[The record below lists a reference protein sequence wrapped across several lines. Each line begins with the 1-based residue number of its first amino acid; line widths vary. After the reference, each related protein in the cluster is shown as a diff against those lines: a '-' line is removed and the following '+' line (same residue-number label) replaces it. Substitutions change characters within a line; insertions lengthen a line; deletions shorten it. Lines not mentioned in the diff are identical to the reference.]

1 VTKHPDDW
9 TNLPSRRSTRGRPA
23 ADPRFDDTVPPYWD
37 DDAVPEWEEPPPA
50 DEAWPDPAGRPVAP
64 EPADAPAADE
74 PAAGWTDPEP
84 ATEIHH
90 HVPALGGHRRRPQP
104 EAQPEAEYAAV
115 SSADE
120 PEYAP
125 VSAER
130 GWETADAEQGYA
142 GGQSYAGDGQ
152 IYHDGRLDF
161 FEEAPPAGPKRPVRT
176 KKRARRRRN
185 TIMLVVFAVFAAGL
199 VGVVLFLQNLLGMGG
214 GPEDYAGPGEGQVT
228 FTVEQGAGPL
238 VIAGAL
244 VEQDIISNSEIF
256 LGELAKQADGREVQ
270 PGQYQMKH
278 KMPAAAA
285 AAVLLEDV
293 GEKVSY
299 AAINRT
305 LRQEEVFQVLSE
317 GTQIPASEF
326 AELAKNPQQFGL
338 PKEARNL
345 DGYLF
350 PGEYRWALGTSAKDI
365 LTELVGNTVDRLTK
379 DGISDPQEQF
389 RVLTIA
395 SIIEAEAGE
404 ADYRT
409 VAGAIQ
415 NRLKPDNTET
425 NGLIQSDATVTYG
438 LGRKGYDITPEEK
451 ADKSNP
457 YNTYAHTG
465 LPAGPINSPG
475 GPAID
480 AAANPAD
487 VPYYY
492 WVTVNL
498 DTGETKFAKTL
509 EQHNAYTKE
518 YQHWCSTQKE
528 GRCS

>member
-1 VTKHPDDW
+1 MSKHPDDW
-9 TNLPSRRSTRGRPA
+9 TNPPSRRAARGRQA
-23 ADPRFDDTVPPYWD
+23 ADQRFDDTVPPYWD
-37 DDAVPEWEEPPPA
+37 DDAVPEWEEAPA
-50 DEAWPDPAGRPVAP
+50 DEAWPDPASQPEAS
-64 EPADAPAADE
+64 EPAGAPTADE
-74 PAAGWTDPEP
+74 PATGRYDPEP
-84 ATEIHH
+84 ATVVQH
-90 HVPALGGHRRRPQP
+90 HVPTRGEPRRRPQP
-104 EAQPEAEYAAV
+104 EAEPEAAYAAV

-120 PEYAP
+120 AAYAP
-125 VSAER
+125 GSAER
-130 GWETADAEQGYA
+130 GWEGADAGQGD
-142 GGQSYAGDGQ
+142 DGQ

-161 FEEAPPAGPKRPVRT
+161 FEEEPASGRKRPVRT

-214 GPEDYAGPGEGQVT
+214 GPEDYPGPGEGQVT
-228 FTVEQGAGPL
+228 FTVQQGAGPL
-238 VIAGAL
+238 VIAESL
-244 VEQDIISNSEIF
+244 VEQDIISNSETF
-256 LGELAKQADGREVQ
+256 LGELASQADGREVQ
-270 PGQYQMKH
+270 PGDYQMQH
-278 KMPAAAA
+278 KLPAAEAA
-285 AAVLLEDV
+285 AILLEDV

-305 LRQEEVFQVLSE
+305 WREDEVFAALSE
-317 GTQIPASEF
+317 GTQIPASDF

-338 PKEARNL
+338 PESARNL
-345 DGYLF
+345 EGYLF
-350 PGEYRWALGTSAKDI
+350 PGEYRWPLGTSAKDI

-404 ADYRT
+404 ADYAT

-498 DTGETKFAKTL
+498 DTGETKFAETL

-518 YQHWCSTQKE
+518 YLQWCSTQKE

>member
-1 VTKHPDDW
+1 MSKHPDDW
-9 TNLPSRRSTRGRPA
+9 TNLPSRRAARGRQA

-37 DDAVPEWEEPPPA
+37 DDAVPEWEEPPA
-50 DEAWPDPAGRPVAP
+50 DEAWLPDPASQPAAP
-64 EPADAPAADE
+64 EPPDAPAADE
-74 PAAGWTDPEP
+74 PAAAGWNDPEP
-84 ATEIHH
+84 ATVIQP
-90 HVPALGGHRRRPQP
+90 HVPTRGEPRRRPQP
-104 EAQPEAEYAAV
+104 EAEPEAEYAAG
-115 SSADE
+115 ATE
-120 PEYAP
+120 RGAEYA
-125 VSAER
+125 A
-130 GWETADAEQGYA
+130 GTADAGQGYDD
-142 GGQSYAGDGQ
+142 DGQ
-152 IYHDGRLDF
+152 VYHDGRLDF
-161 FEEAPPAGPKRPVRT
+161 FEDESATGGKRPVRT

-199 VGVVLFLQNLLGMGG
+199 VGVVLFLQNLLGMGA
-214 GPEDYAGPGEGQVT
+214 GPEDYPGPGEGQVT
-228 FTVEQGAGPL
+228 FTVQQGAGPL
-238 VIAGAL
+238 VIAETL
-244 VEQDIISNSEIF
+244 VEQDIISNSETF
-256 LGELAKQADGREVQ
+256 LGELASQADGREVQ
-270 PGQYQMKH
+270 PGDYQMQYKL
-278 KMPAAAA
+278 PAADAA
-285 AAVLLEDV
+285 AILLEDV

-305 LRQEEVFQVLSE
+305 WREEEVFAALSE
-317 GTQIPASEF
+317 GTKIPASEF

-338 PKEARNL
+338 PKSARNL
-345 DGYLF
+345 EGYLF
-350 PGEYRWALGTSAKDI
+350 PGEYRWPVGTSAKDI
-365 LTELVGNTVDRLTK
+365 LTDLVDNTKERLTA
-379 DGISDPQEQF
+379 DGITDPQDQF

-404 ADYRT
+404 ADYAK

-438 LGRKGYDITPEEK
+438 LGRKGYDITPQEK

-480 AAANPAD
+480 AAASPAD

-498 DTGETKFAKTL
+498 DTGETKFAETL
-509 EQHNAYTKE
+509 AQHNAYTKE
-518 YQHWCSTQKE
+518 YQQWCSTQKE